1 MFITDIIDKK
11 RNNKVLNREEIEF
24 AVNGY
29 LKGSVAPEQMSALL
43 MAIVIN
49 GMNKKETFYLT
60 KTMQNSGKTY
70 KFSYDVVDKHSSGG
84 VGDSTTLVLLP
95 VLSSLGV
102 KVAKMSGKALG
113 FTGGTIDKVS
123 CFDGFNTNL
132 TQKEFEAVI
141 SKWNGSII
149 SQTDDIAVADKKIYA
164 LRDKCACVESIPLI
178 ASSIMSKKLAS
189 GSNTILLDVKCG
201 EGAFMKTRKDAIK
214 LAKTMV
220 EIGKLDGKDIVAFVT
235 DMNSPLSFGVGCAQE
250 VYSVIKALKGENGD
264 LLTLSKL
271 LSAQL
276 YSMANKV
283 SLNEAL
289 FEVEKSLR
297 SGIALKQLKN
307 IVKAQGGSIKAIDEP
322 ETLLSAKVKTEMLY
336 SGEKCF
342 VSGINALT
350 IAKVQRL
357 LQVGASDKDKKLC
370 GLLLNVKVGDEVK
383 QGDILSTLYSF
394 EKVDEGTKTLF
405 MSAFEFSKK
414 KPKNKKL
421 LLKIVK

>member
-11 RNNKVLNREEIEF
+11 RKAYSLTKEEIEF
-24 AVNGY
+24 AVNGFIAGNV
-29 LKGSVAPEQMSALL
+29 LPEQMSALL

-70 KFSYDVVDKHSSGG
+70 TFSFDAVDKHSSGG
-84 VGDSTTLVLLP
+84 VGDSTTLILLP
-95 VLSSLGV
+95 ILSSLGI

-113 FTGGTIDKVS
+113 YTGGTIDKVS
-123 CFDGFNTNL
+123 CFEGFNTDL
-132 TQKEFEAVI
+132 TQKEFEQVI
-141 SKWNGSII
+141 SKVNGSII
-149 SQTDDIAVADKKIYA
+149 SQTEDIALADKKIYA

-201 EGAFMKTRKDAIK
+201 EGAFMKTKKDAIK

-235 DMNSPLSFGVGCAQE
+235 NMDSPLSFGVGCAQE
-250 VYSVIKALKGENGD
+250 VYSVINALKGESGD

-276 YSMANKV
+276 YSMANRV
-283 SLNEAL
+283 SINEAM

-297 SGIALKQLKN
+297 SGLALKQLKKV
-307 IVKAQGGSIKAIDEP
+307 VKAQGGDTTVIDDP
-322 ETLLSAKVKTEMLY
+322 DLLLRAKNKYEMTY
-336 SGEKCF
+336 DGSVGYVAK
-342 VSGINALT
+342 INALT
-350 IAKVQRL
+350 IAKVQKL
-357 LQVGASDKDKKLC
+357 LQVKASEKDKKLC
-370 GLLLNVKVGDEVK
+370 GLILKVKVGDIIK
-383 QGDILSTLYSF
+383 QGDVLATLYTF
-394 EKVDEGTKTLF
+394 DKVDDGVKQLF
-405 MSAFEFSKK
+405 MSAFTFSSR
-414 KPKNKKL
+414 KPKNEKL
-421 LLKIVK
+421 LIKIIK